1 MRSLP
6 SRNQTLEIADKK
18 TRKSRYQT
26 VIVLSNYTGFLYLA
40 PNTLSRIEG
49 NANMF
54 KGLKTNVFR
63 GCKPTSKCG

>member
-1 MRSLP
+1 MPSLP

-18 TRKSRYQT
+18 TRKSRYQP

-54 KGLKTNVFR
+54 MGLKTNVFR